1 MKKPGKAPAKSAK
14 AAPPK
19 PAARAAQP
27 KAAPASPG
35 RSAAP
40 SSGSGGKQGMAKVRP
55 LRDRVLVKRIE
66 ESEQKVG
73 GIIVPDTAKEKPQ
86 QAEVVAVGS
95 GRVLE
100 NGQREPLA
108 VKAGDKVLVGK
119 WSGTEVK
126 LDGTEYLIVKEDEI
140 LGILG

>member
-1 MKKPGKAPAKSAK
+1 VKKKTTGKAVKKPVKAVERPSRAKSSAPA
-14 AAPPK
+14 
-19 PAARAAQP
+19 PAP
-27 KAAPASPG
+27 KAEPKAGA
-35 RSAAP
+35 R
-40 SSGSGGKQGMAKVRP
+40 GMANVRP

-73 GIIVPDTAKEKPQ
+73 GIIIPDTAKEKPQ

-95 GRVLE
+95 GRLLE
-100 NGQREPLA
+100 NGTRVPLA

-119 WSGTEVK
+119 WSGTDVRI
-126 LDGTEYLIVKEDEI
+126 DGNDYLILKEDEI

>member
-1 MKKPGKAPAKSAK
+1 MP
-14 AAPPK
+14 
-19 PAARAAQP
+19 
-27 KAAPASPG
+27 
-35 RSAAP
+35 
-40 SSGSGGKQGMAKVRP
+40 KVRP

-66 ESEQKVG
+66 EGEQKVG

-86 QAEVVAVGS
+86 QAEVIAVGS
-95 GRVLE
+95 GRILE

-119 WSGTEVK
+119 WSGTDVRI
-126 LDGTEYLIVKEDEI
+126 DGTDYLIIKEDEI